1 MSWIKTID
9 YQAAG
14 KRLKDMYDRIS
25 GAQGNIDNVL
35 QIHSLRPQTLKGH
48 MSLYK
53 SVLHH
58 ADNELPRWY
67 LEALGVYVSKLNHCS
82 YCVDH
87 HLAGLK
93 KIIGAD
99 IDDVWESL
107 ESENFT
113 SYFDA
118 RESAGLKYAK
128 NLTLKI
134 QESRS
139 DWVQSMKDVGLSDGE
154 ILEINQVVSYFNY
167 VNRVV
172 LGLGVTTEGDILG
185 LSPKSTDDP
194 DSWLHK

>member
-9 YQAAG
+9 YQTAG
-14 KRLKDMYDRIS
+14 KRLKDIYDRIA
-25 GAQGNIDNVL
+25 GPQGNIDNVL

-58 ADNELPRWY
+58 TDNELPRWY
-67 LEALGVYVSKLNHCS
+67 LEALGVYVSKLNRCS

-107 ESENFT
+107 ESENFA

-118 RESAGLKYAK
+118 RESAGLSYAK

-134 QESRS
+134 QESHS
-139 DWVQSMKDVGLSDGE
+139 AWVQSMKEVGLSDGE

-194 DSWLHK
+194 DNWLHK